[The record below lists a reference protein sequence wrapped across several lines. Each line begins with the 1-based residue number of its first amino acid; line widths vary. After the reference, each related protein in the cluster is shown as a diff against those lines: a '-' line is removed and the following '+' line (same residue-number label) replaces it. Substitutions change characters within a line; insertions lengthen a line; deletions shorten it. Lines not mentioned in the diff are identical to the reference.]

1 MNFFLFYVLILPQ
14 NSIFFQTCNC
24 FYMDVLSSREGKM
37 FEFKKISNINN
48 LLLNHQETTIK
59 QIVELNET
67 TEKYGLSLTKEQAI
81 DLVNNRNT
89 ILKEVG
95 RIELGGGI
103 LEKLI
108 YEFCD
113 SSYIDKEE
121 YLYILEELTNIFY
134 EYREEFDGKLTDE
147 QMIKY
152 MKNKFETTCNG
163 SLELLAYKELEY
175 LKEHL
180 KEFVNEI

>member
-1 MNFFLFYVLILPQ
+1 
-14 NSIFFQTCNC
+14 
-24 FYMDVLSSREGKM
+24 M
-37 FEFKKISNINN
+37 FDLKTISNMDNLLINN
-48 LLLNHQETTIK
+48 QETTARE
-59 QIVELNET
+59 IVKLNKT
-67 TEKYGLSLTKEQAI
+67 TEKYGLTLTKEQAV

-89 ILKEVG
+89 ILKELG

-113 SSYIDKEE
+113 SPYIYKDE
-121 YLYILEELTNIFY
+121 YLDILEELTNIFY

-147 QMIKY
+147 QIIKY
-152 MKNKFETTCNG
+152 MKNRFDNTCNG
-163 SLELLAYKELEY
+163 SLEFLACKELEY

-180 KEFVNEI
+180 KELINEI

>member
-1 MNFFLFYVLILPQ
+1 
-14 NSIFFQTCNC
+14 
-24 FYMDVLSSREGKM
+24 M
-37 FEFKKISNINN
+37 FSLKTISNINN
-48 LLLNHQETTIK
+48 LLINNQKTTINE
-59 QIVELNET
+59 IIHLNKT
-67 TEKYGLSLTKEQAI
+67 TEKYGLILTKEQAI

-95 RIELGGGI
+95 RIELGAGI

-113 SSYIDKEE
+113 SLYIYKDE
-121 YLYILEELTNIFY
+121 YLNILEELTNIFY
-134 EYREEFDGKLTDE
+134 EYREEFDGNLTDD
-147 QMIKY
+147 QIIKY
-152 MKNKFETTCNG
+152 MRNKFDTTCNG

-180 KEFVNEI
+180 KELVDEI

>member
-1 MNFFLFYVLILPQ
+1 MFDL
-14 NSIFFQTCNC
+14 
-24 FYMDVLSSREGKM
+24 KM
-37 FEFKKISNINN
+37 ISNINN
-48 LLLNHQETTIK
+48 LLINNQETTVNE
-59 QIVELNET
+59 IVELNKT
-67 TEKYGLSLTKEQAI
+67 TEKYGLTLTKEQAI
-81 DLVNNRNT
+81 DLVNNRNI

-113 SSYIDKEE
+113 SPYLYKDE
-121 YLYILEELTNIFY
+121 YLDILEELTYIFY

-147 QMIKY
+147 QIIKY
-152 MKNKFETTCNG
+152 MKNKFDTTCNG
-163 SLELLAYKELEY
+163 SLELLAYKELED

-180 KEFVNEI
+180 KELVNEI